1 MAEASFTAPPAS
13 ASSSLGLARDD
24 GPPPVGVAANRPIG
38 DSMGGNGV
46 SSSRASFRPGDGR
59 ATSPGGSTRGRIS
72 VEKAQLGGGARLDL
86 LRIKTKVERQMDETM
101 PTRLKRFCQTDL
113 CTNLLSSLLMYLV
126 SHFLTEV
133 AQRREARE
141 KEQMEKGAGAFP
153 DNTAGRKSSSEIAEE
168 RDYHLH
174 CVGETYAR
182 VVVGNKDLSQDTQK
196 ERMFWEELLRFLNLA
211 MAEAF
216 VDQRHN
222 AEIERELGRIFRG
235 SSFNLTARQQEDA
248 ARSAMIVD
256 RIPLK
261 ELYARKTDEDVLR
274 SRRFILDVRKKP
286 TLSEPLT
293 ALAAQRTPLLRQLMP
308 TPKEVFQRAMA
319 ARAADALAATQAA
332 ADDAAF
338 VAPAPSE
345 VGTPRDSP
353 SVEMAA
359 RSPRLAAKP
368 SAASSPRLG
377 RTAALTPTQVRLPVL
392 LPVRRAALPRDLA
405 STPRAR
411 RALARA
417 EGADRR
423 RIEQPVL
430 HAASREPAVLA

>member
-1 MAEASFTAPPAS
+1 MMPPGGGEIGREFPESVVNFPGIFPHWTNSAGIRMAEASFTAPPAS
-13 ASSSLGLARDD
+13 ASSSMSLAPARDD
-24 GPPPVGVAANRPIG
+24 VPPPVGVAANRPIG

-101 PTRLKRFCQTDL
+101 PPRLKRFCQTDL

-222 AEIERELGRIFRG
+222 AEAER
-235 SSFNLTARQQEDA
+235 T
-248 ARSAMIVD
+248 
-256 RIPLK
+256 
-261 ELYARKTDEDVLR
+261 
-274 SRRFILDVRKKP
+274 
-286 TLSEPLT
+286 
-293 ALAAQRTPLLRQLMP
+293 LLR
-308 TPKEVFQRAMA
+308 V
-319 ARAADALAATQAA
+319 LASR
-332 ADDAAF
+332 
-338 VAPAPSE
+338 VW
-345 VGTPRDSP
+345 GT
-353 SVEMAA
+353 
-359 RSPRLAAKP
+359 
-368 SAASSPRLG
+368 RLG
-377 RTAALTPTQVRLPVL
+377 ALFGIVRWHNPLRTNVLINERLL
-392 LPVRRAALPRDLA
+392 ERGDCT
-405 STPRAR
+405 S
-411 RALARA
+411 
-417 EGADRR
+417 G
-423 RIEQPVL
+423 I
-430 HAASREPAVLA
+430 HC